1 MWPDMKALIA
11 LALVLV
17 AALFATGIEEVAM
30 DDRAGGWLA
39 LIVFA
44 SVFVLVL
51 HRLQKQARRA
61 WH

>member
-1 MWPDMKALIA
+1 MKALIA
-11 LALVLV
+11 LSLALV

-39 LIVFA
+39 GIVFA

-51 HRLQKQARRA
+51 CCLQSQARRT
-61 WH
+61 WQ